1 VLDYPVL
8 DHPVLDYPVLDYPVL
23 ASAAWGVCDVSSP

>member
-1 VLDYPVL
+1 MLDYPVL